1 MLTMTPQADLGV
13 FYEADA
19 LRYRED
25 PRSRA
30 TQVVT
35 REVFCA
41 FYAGCPSIGFA
52 LDGEPIG
59 GVVFDGE
66 QAHIAVL
73 PQYHGRW
80 ALLLKPAVE
89 WLLGL
94 KREVLVEVERDNA
107 RCLRFMERSGWQR
120 VQATDD
126 SIVFRIAA
134 QGGTR
139 KTEYPYPGLRARLRR
154 NPAPSAGAAACGLLA
169 ASA

>member
-1 MLTMTPQADLGV
+1 MLKMTPQADLAV

-19 LRYRED
+19 VRYREN
-25 PRSRA
+25 PESRA

-35 REVFCA
+35 QAVFCE
-41 FYAGCPSIGFA
+41 FYAGCPSIGFE

-73 PQYHGRW
+73 PKYHGRW

-89 WLLGL
+89 WLLSL
-94 KREVLVEVERDNA
+94 KREVLVEVERDNL
-107 RCLRFMERSGWQR
+107 RCLRFMERSGWQQVR
-120 VQATDD
+120 TADD
-126 SIVFRIAA
+126 AIVYRIAP

-139 KTEYPYPGLRARLRR
+139 KTEYPFPGLRSRLRDMS
-154 NPAPSAGAAACGLLA
+154 SARAAGDAVLCP
-169 ASA
+169 